1 MKISLAAIPVLFS
14 LDTAESLAF
23 STDPTSRRNA
33 LKQAFLASTSTILV
47 ISNNPINPHCT
58 IEACRPKARNCIR
71 TTWTSPESMT
81 KSEAID
87 AIRKVLNSYPRNGQ
101 NGVDCNGWTL
111 VNDSLDGDEKNTG
124 RTARLEYKSCVG
136 PAALAINLGQP
147 FIDDLKLEMQDSN
160 ASGVLVVEVKSSSRM
175 GSTDLFVNKK
185 RIEFLGSELRKLG
198 WNVPDVKYGV

>member
-1 MKISLAAIPVLFS
+1 
-14 LDTAESLAF
+14 
-23 STDPTSRRNA
+23 
-33 LKQAFLASTSTILV
+33 
-47 ISNNPINPHCT
+47 
-58 IEACRPKARNCIR
+58 
-71 TTWTSPESMT
+71 MT
-81 KSEAID
+81 RSEAID
-87 AIRKVLNSYPRNGQ
+87 AIRNVLNSYPRNGQ

-111 VNDSLDGDEKNTG
+111 VNDSLDAGDEKNTG
-124 RTARLEYKSCVG
+124 STSTARLEYKSCVG